1 MMVWTSIGLV
11 VMVTVLGLVL
21 LLFYRQRRGTRRTA
35 PPPPVS
41 SNTQPDPT
49 GETPVYTVSHLEER
63 RGEERRGR
71 GGRGEERRGEERR
84 GEERRGRGEERRGEE
99 RRGEGDDG
107 RRREFGG
114 GEERRGEERILSPP
128 PFLPLSYHDLSS
140 NPFVCDCKLFRLVS
154 WLQERGV
161 RVRRPENMLCAQ
173 PPDLRHQPLLNVSLL
188 TCGLNYA
195 ACLEDSDHS
204 GGGSELVIFSSST
217 PGNFSRE
224 ECNSVCY
231 GASQRYGGLGA
242 RRECLCSTNYEPNR
256 ISEAQCSAACTKPH
270 VMKECGWTLAHDVFA
285 VDFAASLPP
294 LPPVSVHSSAHL
306 SILSSVTPVTL
317 SWDFGDL
324 SPRVNAT
331 ETVDMTM
338 RHKYAVPG
346 RYPVSVTAWAGPK
359 ESQSLAIQT
368 SGMLEGARPA
378 VSRLA
383 TPYCPRDAVF
393 HADSSQCFQLVPGEF
408 SWSEARRQ
416 CSSTGGDLAVVRTD
430 PLRSLLACRVT
441 QEPGGYGWF
450 CSDVELSSPALLLAF
465 TFFFP
470 TYRLPQYKV
479 ASTGAPEKT
488 RSNTPLNRP
497 FPALRRTS
505 GEGGTTPVGVGR
517 LKGKGR

>member
-1 MMVWTSIGLV
+1 MSDNLSLSLSLALSLRYLQGNRIS
-11 VMVTVLGLVL
+11 VLP
-21 LLFYRQRRGTRRTA
+21 RGVFCSR
-35 PPPPVS
+35 
-41 SNTQPDPT
+41 
-49 GETPVYTVSHLEER
+49 
-63 RGEERRGR
+63 
-71 GGRGEERRGEERR
+71 
-84 GEERRGRGEERRGEE
+84 
-99 RRGEGDDG
+99 
-107 RRREFGG
+107 
-114 GEERRGEERILSPP
+114 
-128 PFLPLSYHDLSS
+128 PLSSILDLSNNQITTIEEAICDNLFNLTEIDLSS

-161 RVRRPENMLCAQ
+161 RVRHPENMLCVQ

-294 LPPVSVHSSAHL
+294 FPPISVHSSAHL

-331 ETVDMTM
+331 ETVDMTT

-346 RYPVSVTAWAGPK
+346 HYPVSVTAWAGPK
-359 ESQSLAIQT
+359 EVCARREVRVTLPPRLELHCPPLTIANQSLAVRLV
-368 SGMLEGARPA
+368 SWGAESVAVDWRITKDGQEAARGQNTDTHTHTTHTLSRPPS
-378 VSRLA
+378 VSACEVNSISYSVL
-383 TPYCPRDAVF
+383 CSV
-393 HADSSQCFQLVPGEF
+393 SLQLWCVHQ
-408 SWSEARRQ
+408 W
-416 CSSTGGDLAVVRTD
+416 L
-430 PLRSLLACRVT
+430 
-441 QEPGGYGWF
+441 
-450 CSDVELSSPALLLAF
+450 
-465 TFFFP
+465 
-470 TYRLPQYKV
+470 
-479 ASTGAPEKT
+479 
-488 RSNTPLNRP
+488 
-497 FPALRRTS
+497 
-505 GEGGTTPVGVGR
+505 
-517 LKGKGR
+517 

>member
-1 MMVWTSIGLV
+1 
-11 VMVTVLGLVL
+11 
-21 LLFYRQRRGTRRTA
+21 
-35 PPPPVS
+35 
-41 SNTQPDPT
+41 
-49 GETPVYTVSHLEER
+49 
-63 RGEERRGR
+63 
-71 GGRGEERRGEERR
+71 
-84 GEERRGRGEERRGEE
+84 
-99 RRGEGDDG
+99 
-107 RRREFGG
+107 
-114 GEERRGEERILSPP
+114 
-128 PFLPLSYHDLSS
+128 
-140 NPFVCDCKLFRLVS
+140 
-154 WLQERGV
+154 
-161 RVRRPENMLCAQ
+161 MLCVQ

-270 VMKECGWTLAHDVFA
+270 VMKECGWTLAHDVFV

-294 LPPVSVHSSAHL
+294 FPPVSVHSSAHL

-331 ETVDMTM
+331 ETVDMKT

-359 ESQSLAIQT
+359 EVCARREVRVTLPPRLELHCPPLTVANQSLAVRLV
-368 SGMLEGARPA
+368 SWGGEGVAVDWRITKDGQEAAR
-378 VSRLA
+378 A

-393 HADSSQCFQLVPGEF
+393 QCSVTDSSQCFQLVPGEF

-430 PLRSLLACRVT
+430 PLRRRLADRVT
-441 QEPGGYGWF
+441 QCVSLPPTGSVVFGWV
-450 CSDVELSSPALLLAF
+450 SVTWTLQARWRWVDGSEAL
-465 TFFFP
+465 
-470 TYRLPQYKV
+470 
-479 ASTGAPEKT
+479 E
-488 RSNTPLNRP
+488 
-497 FPALRRTS
+497 
-505 GEGGTTPVGVGR
+505 GEGGGRDRATLVRGKVCVSLDHTALPSSHPCSTKRAYVCQYSPQVRVPDAGVYWWAW
-517 LKGKGR
+517 LFSPPTDLSVAPPPTALLP